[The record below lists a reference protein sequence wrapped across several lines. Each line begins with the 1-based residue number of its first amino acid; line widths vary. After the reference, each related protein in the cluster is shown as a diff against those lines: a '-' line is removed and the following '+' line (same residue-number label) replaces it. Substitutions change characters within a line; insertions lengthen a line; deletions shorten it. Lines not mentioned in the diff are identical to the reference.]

1 MYKYLPKRLPNFFRY
16 VNKVY
21 EFSKILYS
29 MKDKRSNTELT
40 PQTIFLSVF
49 LCCILR
55 FGSLNRLQFEAKNK
69 RISKFLK
76 LDKGSRDTFCANS
89 IANGLEN
96 IDVNILERQLTS
108 IPKKMKRNKVF
119 CNTIGG
125 LKVASVDGT
134 EIFRSEKTH
143 CDECLEYQI
152 KTKDGIRTDYVH
164 KIVLMQMV
172 GGEKSFV
179 PSILGMEK
187 ILPKDTKADTSE
199 ANAEAKAVKAIAKA
213 VKAIAKAV
221 KAIAKA
227 VKAIAKAVKAIAKA
241 VEAIE
246 GHEGEITVARRL
258 ILRMIKEYG
267 DMFFDVFTTDGLF
280 TNAPF
285 VRFLHGLGKYLV
297 SRVKNERTDLYKEIE
312 SLSERVIPV
321 VINDWKEKVECWIY
335 EVKELSEWLA
345 KEVPIRSFKIIEKSY
360 KEKSGERIY
369 TKEEKFFCVT
379 TLPEKKAD
387 ADTIRRI
394 VHAKWGIENN
404 GFKELKD
411 NWFLTHNYHHH
422 PNAIE
427 VMFLI
432 LFMAYNLF
440 YSYVYRHVKSYR
452 LYVLTI
458 KQIVEEMISSYIIQ
472 KWRMSFITFDG

>member
-1 MYKYLPKRLPNFFRY
+1 MYKYLPKRLPNFLKY

-21 EFSKILYS
+21 GFSKIVNS
-29 MKDKRSNTELT
+29 MKDKRSNTEIT
-40 PQTIFLSVF
+40 PQTIFMSVF
-49 LCCILR
+49 LCCLLR

-69 RISKFLK
+69 RLSKFLNINQK
-76 LDKGSRDTFCANS
+76 DIFCANS
-89 IANGLEN
+89 IANGLAN
-96 IDVNILERQLTS
+96 IDVNILEHQLTS

-125 LKVASVDGT
+125 LKIASVDGT

-143 CDECLEYQI
+143 CDECLQYHI

-172 GGEKSFV
+172 GGEESFV
-179 PSILGMEK
+179 PTILGMEK
-187 ILPKDTKADTSE
+187 ILPKDIKGDSSE
-199 ANAEAKAVKAIAKA
+199 
-213 VKAIAKAV
+213 
-221 KAIAKA
+221 
-227 VKAIAKAVKAIAKA
+227 
-241 VEAIE
+241 E
-246 GHEGEITVARRL
+246 GHEGETTVARRL
-258 ILRMIKEYG
+258 ILGMIEEYG
-267 DMFFDVFTTDGLF
+267 DMFFDVLTTDSLF

-285 VRFLHGLGKYLV
+285 VSFLHGLGKYLV

-312 SLSERVIPV
+312 ILSTLARPVI
-321 VINDWKEKVECWIY
+321 INDWKAKVECWIY

-345 KEVPIRSFKIIEKSY
+345 PEIPIRSFKIIEKSY

-369 TKEEKFFCVT
+369 TKEDEFYCIT
-379 TLPEKKAD
+379 TLPEDKAD
-387 ADTIRRI
+387 VDTIRRI

-411 NWFLTHNYHHH
+411 NWYLTHNYHHH

-427 VMFLI
+427 AMFLI

-440 YSYVYRHVKSYR
+440 YSYVYRHLKVYR
-452 LYVLTI
+452 LYELAI
-458 KQIVEEMISSYIIQ
+458 KHIIEEMTCSFISQ
-472 KWRMSFITFDG
+472 KWRMSWSTFDG